1 MPLSLRRRDWLAA
14 RCPKTFEERL
24 PHPVGRWVRN
34 GPARTSKTSAAVREV
49 RPVRGAGGGADASE
63 ARADTKT
70 GEQEIFYRSPSR
82 LLFSCFRHGARRLPM
97 PSVLLFPGPA
107 RGGSSCLLFSCSRL
121 EHARRGAARNP
132 SARGRAPAAQ
142 RRDAGARAE
151 DAERAGGEA
160 LRTGVG
166 CGTARHALQR
176 IPRLSA
182 RSVPSAVPPE
192 AGGRVQAFTSRS
204 GPRRRPPRGSRRAG
218 RESPRRP
225 SSPRR
230 RSGGRRPSARR
241 RSRKAPSRQ

>member
-1 MPLSLRRRDWLAA
+1 MRRD
-14 RCPKTFEERL
+14 
-24 PHPVGRWVRN
+24 
-34 GPARTSKTSAAVREV
+34 
-49 RPVRGAGGGADASE
+49 AGGIDAFG
-63 ARADTKT
+63 ARAGTKT
-70 GEQEIFYRSPSR
+70 GEQEAAGPQAGPTRSEPAPARKQENRKYFTEVPHASCSPVFGMAR
-82 LLFSCFRHGARRLPM
+82 GGSPCLLFSCFPARRAEAPH
-97 PSVLLFPGPA
+97 A
-107 RGGSSCLLFSCSRL
+107 SCSHVPDLNTR
-121 EHARRGAARNP
+121 AG
-132 SARGRAPAAQ
+132 GRALPKRAGPGACGAAQ
-142 RRDAGARAE
+142 RRQARAE

-225 SSPRR
+225 SSLRR